1 MQEILH
7 QQISERESAP
17 KGRHGKSKTKR
28 VTAQAIASP
37 LIPRRDRFE
46 RTLVDKFNLFGSEP
60 YEAGALVEL
69 LPSYLHF
76 LARLGLIH
84 PTETDDALTSIKPLI
99 GNTLKLLDSHGANV
113 HLLRAVEAAW
123 SDATLNSLRDDPD
136 LVSAR
141 ALPAVV
147 PATTPTMSE
156 AQTYRF
162 KVSYRG
168 ADDVWFI
175 IETSA
180 KHTLDDLHDA
190 IIDAADFDDD
200 HLHAFFLSGRAWDKD
215 TEYGHGDARYSSAI
229 SIGKLQLRMK
239 QRFLY
244 LFDFGDQHEFDVQLS
259 ETSPE
264 PPRDARSRPRIVEK
278 HDEMPPQYPDW
289 DDESEDEDDWE
300 ENK

>member
-113 HLLRAVEAAW
+113 HLLCAVEAAW